1 MILVRLPPN
10 VVVVAPTS
18 LERRGSN
25 NHDAGL
31 LFGGPQPRQLEAPGL
46 VAPGLVALCL
56 VARHLEARHLVAPGV
71 VAPASSRAASSRPR
85 RALRRRALPRRVP
98 PRRAPPRRAGV
109 VAPASTS
116 SRRTSSRPASSRR
129 ASSRRRLP
137 RRVVPR
143 RALPLGSPPAPNSPP
158 WPAPGRDATLVRH
171 ARSSVQTAQSSWLSP
186 DGAAR
191 RGRGRQACPLRR
203 TRCWSVVRAGAIG
216 DGEWNRKAPIRGLWG
231 PGQGR

>member
-46 VAPGLVALCL
+46 VAPGLVALYL
-56 VARHLEARHLVAPGV
+56 VAPGVVAPGV
-71 VAPASSRAASSRPR
+71 VAPASLRAASSRPR
-85 RALRRRALPRRVP
+85 HALRRRALPRRVP

-129 ASSRRRLP
+129 RRRAGVYLVASYLVVLCLWARLQRLTHRRGPLRDGTRPSFATLARQSRRLSPAGSAQTAPRAVDAGVRLAP
-137 RRVVPR
+137 CA
-143 RALPLGSPPAPNSPP
+143 ALGAGQSFELVPLGTASGI
-158 WPAPGRDATLVRH
+158 GRRRSGAYGAL
-171 ARSSVQTAQSSWLSP
+171 ARGVS
-186 DGAAR
+186 G
-191 RGRGRQACPLRR
+191 G
-203 TRCWSVVRAGAIG
+203 
-216 DGEWNRKAPIRGLWG
+216 
-231 PGQGR
+231 